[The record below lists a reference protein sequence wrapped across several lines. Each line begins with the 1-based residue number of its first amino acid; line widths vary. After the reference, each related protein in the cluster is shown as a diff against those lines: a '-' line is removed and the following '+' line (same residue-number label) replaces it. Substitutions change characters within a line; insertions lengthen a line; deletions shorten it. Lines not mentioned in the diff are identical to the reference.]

1 MALFGFNK
9 QKVLATAEKYV
20 QQGKLQN
27 AISEYEKVL
36 KNDAKDLTVTNTV
49 GDLYS
54 RLGETDKAT
63 GCFKTVGDAYGSQ
76 GFTVKAIAMYKK
88 ICKLQPSLES
98 LLKLAELYS
107 QQGLFN
113 DARAQYL
120 QVAEEFLKSGE
131 LENAVRIFQKILEMD
146 PENSTMRVR
155 LAEVYIR
162 LGKKTEAWQIFSTAA
177 ESLRSK
183 GSLSGAEE
191 VLQRM
196 LTLDPG
202 NAYALLMQGKNM
214 LESGDAAG
222 AVATL
227 QKIGD
232 LDSNPDG
239 LRDLLKAYLQTG
251 QLSEAGS
258 IANKLLTVHNDL
270 SAIASFA
277 DALMQAGQYETALQ
291 VFDEHA
297 ERLLAENSDRVLE
310 SLHTIIGHVRDN
322 PDSLQKLLDL
332 FNKAGETTHIS
343 EVSELLAH
351 ASVQSGDLAR
361 ARDLY
366 QQLATIE
373 PQNPLHMQNYQQ
385 VVSQLGGTSG
395 SKLITP
401 EEAVVLI
408 DDLEATAPSV
418 HQHYTDEIALA
429 VRSALTDAE
438 LFISYNMPA
447 KALGPLVGA
456 LPLAPDDLRL
466 NQRLAA
472 LHTRAGRFAEA
483 AQCCRTLQS
492 VYSTAEYPEE
502 ASRYGELAE
511 RYEERSSA
519 PALDI
524 PGEDEHI
531 FLDAKPVAEPE
542 SAVEEFSV
550 GDSPAEEAAVEE
562 EAASE
567 AATVEDGS
575 AWPAPPESAD
585 EIAVEPDAEFAVV
598 DESAASA
605 EPAASAEID
614 LSSEWDDS
622 TITVEE
628 TDIPAAEAAEVGV
641 DSAVGDHEIPD
652 SGKVD
657 ETIEEIRFYL
667 AHSMPEQAM
676 AALAKL
682 QTLTSDQAK
691 LDELRAEVE
700 AATAQAA
707 EHEAAVEPVVEELA
721 ADDIPTL
728 EVAADEITVD
738 ETPAAVEE
746 AAAEEISVE
755 EIAVDEPAVEEQE
768 IVVPEVVVPKVVAPK
783 VVAPKPV
790 TPKVAAPKPVP
801 AKTSAPKTVA
811 PKIVAQEIAAPEI
824 VAPEPPAIEE
834 IPVVAE
840 ISVEA
845 EPEPVVHEAVVQDSV
860 VHAPVH
866 QAEPEPEPEPAHQ
879 PGVLKEFVSD
889 LETSLGDTFLPGTVT
904 KPVSE
909 PAARPATT
917 TPAKPGLA
925 PAARIEPVISG
936 GPTAP
941 VLGEFV
947 ADIEASLGED
957 FLKAAPVAGPE
968 PHAPV
973 AKSTTVPPAP
983 AAVAAPMVNAPL
995 AASAAASASTNHIAS
1010 PALGNA
1016 APVATASVA
1025 WQAPVEAPKPPA
1037 IAASHAPAGHT
1048 PTTAPATTPAPAAK
1062 ASPFGEDAGVDIAE
1076 MFGELRHDLE
1086 ADVASADEDPETHY
1100 NLGIAFREMGLLD
1113 EAIGELQKACQSFDH
1128 GHPFPQIMQTY
1139 TWLAQC
1145 FLDKGVPEA
1154 AVRWYG
1160 KALDVPTIDG
1170 ETRVALHYELAS
1182 AYETAGDKPAALRHF
1197 MEVYGSNI
1205 DYRDVAERIKALK
1218 S

>member
-9 QKVLATAEKYV
+9 QKVLASAEKYV
-20 QQGKLQN
+20 QQGKLPN
-27 AISEYEKVL
+27 AISEYEKIL

-63 GCFKTVGDAYGSQ
+63 GCFKTVGDAYASQ

-120 QVAEEFLKSGE
+120 QVAEEFLKNGE
-131 LENAVRIFQKILEMD
+131 LDNSVRIFQKILEMD
-146 PENSTMRVR
+146 PENSNMRVR

-162 LGKKTEAWQIFSTAA
+162 LGKKSDAWQIFSAAA
-177 ESLRSK
+177 ESLRAK

-202 NAYALLMQGKNM
+202 NTYALLMQGKNM
-214 LESGDAAG
+214 IESGDAAG
-222 AVATL
+222 AVAIL
-227 QKIGD
+227 QKVTDI
-232 LDSNPDG
+232 DSNPDG

-251 QLSEAGS
+251 QLSDAGTV
-258 IANKLLTVHNDL
+258 ANKLLTVHNDL
-270 SAIASFA
+270 PAIASFA
-277 DALMQAGQYETALQ
+277 EALMQAGQYETALQ
-291 VFDEHA
+291 VYDEHA
-297 ERLLAENSDRVLE
+297 ERLLAENSDKVLD

-332 FNKAGETTHIS
+332 FHKAGENTHVS
-343 EVSELLAH
+343 EVIELLAH
-351 ASVQSGDLAR
+351 ASVQAGDLPK

-366 QQLATIE
+366 QKLATVE
-373 PQNPLHMQNYQQ
+373 PQNTLHMQNYQQ

-456 LPLAPDDLRL
+456 LPLAADDLRL

-483 AQCCRTLQS
+483 ALCCRTLQR
-492 VYSTAEYPEE
+492 VYSEAEYPDE

-519 PALDI
+519 PA
-524 PGEDEHI
+524 PGLATEEEHI
-531 FLDAKPVAEPE
+531 FIDAPAPQGE
-542 SAVEEFSV
+542 SAAEEFSV
-550 GDSPAEEAAVEE
+550 DDSPAEEVAVVEE
-562 EAASE
+562 SAPE
-567 AATVEDGS
+567 ATVEAGAS
-575 AWPAPPESAD
+575 PWPTAGDSTE
-585 EIAVEPDAEFAVV
+585 EIAIEAEPEFAVV
-598 DESAASA
+598 DESGASA
-605 EPAASAEID
+605 EAAAAPGEID

-622 TITVEE
+622 ITVEDAD
-628 TDIPAAEAAEVGV
+628 TPAAAEVEN
-641 DSAVGDHEIPD
+641 AVGDHEVPD
-652 SGKVD
+652 SGKVG

-667 AHSMPEQAM
+667 GHGMPEQAM

-682 QTLTSDQAK
+682 QTLTTDQAQ

-707 EHEAAVEPVVEELA
+707 DEQTAVEPVVEELS
-721 ADDIPTL
+721 ADDIPTI
-728 EVAADEITVD
+728 EVEADEVSVD
-738 ETPAAVEE
+738 EAAAAAEEAPAVEE
-746 AAAEEISVE
+746 AAVE
-755 EIAVDEPAVEEQE
+755 ELEVVE
-768 IVVPEVVVPKVVAPK
+768 PEVAEPE

-790 TPKVAAPKPVP
+790 APKVAATKPAAQKPVA
-801 AKTSAPKTVA
+801 AKPVA
-811 PKIVAQEIAAPEI
+811 PKVIAPRPVAPK
-824 VAPEPPAIEE
+824 VVVPEPPAVEE

-840 ISVEA
+840 TAVEA
-845 EPEPVVHEAVVQDSV
+845 EPEPMIHEPAA
-860 VHAPVH
+860 HAPVAH
-866 QAEPEPEPEPAHQ
+866 QAVVHPPAVHEPEPETE

-889 LETSLGDTFLPGTVT
+889 LETSLGDSFLPGTVS
-904 KPVSE
+904 KPAA
-909 PAARPATT
+909 PAAARPAAAPHTE
-917 TPAKPGLA
+917 PAV
-925 PAARIEPVISG
+925 AAAT
-936 GPTAP
+936 TAP

-957 FLKAAPVAGPE
+957 FLKAAPVAE
-968 PHAPV
+968 P
-973 AKSTTVPPAP
+973 P
-983 AAVAAPMVNAPL
+983 AAVARTQTAAPM
-995 AASAAASASTNHIAS
+995 AASAAASASVTHA
-1010 PALGNA
+1010 PAPA
-1016 APVATASVA
+1016 QHSAPSHPAPAPA
-1025 WQAPVEAPKPPA
+1025 WHAPVEAPRPQPP
-1037 IAASHAPAGHT
+1037 IPAAHAPAAV
-1048 PTTAPATTPAPAAK
+1048 PAAPPATAK

-1076 MFGELRHDLE
+1076 MFGELKHDLE
-1086 ADVASADEDPETHY
+1086 ADSASTDEDPETHY

-1154 AVRWYG
+1154 AVRWYD
-1160 KALDVPTIDG
+1160 KALTVPTIDG
-1170 ETRVALHYELAS
+1170 ETRVALHYELAA
-1182 AYETAGDKPAALRHF
+1182 AYETAGDKPSALKHF
-1197 MEVYGSNI
+1197 MDVYGSNI

>member
-9 QKVLATAEKYV
+9 QKVLASAEKYV

-27 AISEYEKVL
+27 AIAEYEKVL

-63 GCFKTVGDAYGSQ
+63 ACFKTVGDAYAGQ

-120 QVAEEFLKSGE
+120 QVAEEFLKSGQ
-131 LENAVRIFQKILEMD
+131 LDNAVRIFQKIVEMD
-146 PENSTMRVR
+146 PENSNMRVR

-162 LGKKTEAWQIFSTAA
+162 LGKKTEAWQIFSAAA

-191 VLQRM
+191 ILQRM

-227 QKIGD
+227 QKVPDI
-232 LDSNPDG
+232 DSSADG
-239 LRDLLKAYLQTG
+239 LRDLLKAYLQAG
-251 QLSEAGS
+251 QLSEAGTV
-258 IANKLLTVHNDL
+258 ANKLLTVHNDL
-270 SAIASFA
+270 AAISSFA

-291 VFDEHA
+291 VFDQHA
-297 ERLLAENSDRVLE
+297 ERLLAENSDKVLE

-332 FNKAGETTHIS
+332 FNKAGENTHVS
-343 EVSELLAH
+343 EVIELLAH
-351 ASVQSGDLAR
+351 ASVQAGDLPR

-366 QQLATIE
+366 QKLATVE

-385 VVSQLGGTSG
+385 VVGQIGGTSG
-395 SKLITP
+395 GKLITP

-418 HQHYTDEIALA
+418 HQHYTDEISLA

-456 LPLAPDDLRL
+456 LPLAPNDLRI

-483 AQCCRTLQS
+483 AICCRTLQTL
-492 VYSTAEYPEE
+492 YSEAEHPEE
-502 ASRYGELAE
+502 ATRYGELAE
-511 RYEERSSA
+511 RYEERSSLPTPGASSEEA
-519 PALDI
+519 P
-524 PGEDEHI
+524 I
-531 FLDAKPVAEPE
+531 FLDAPAPAAPRFQQPE
-542 SAVEEFSV
+542 SVVPEFSI
-550 GDSPAEEAAVEE
+550 DETPAEEAAIEE
-562 EAASE
+562 EAAPE
-567 AATVEDGS
+567 TEPAPVAQ
-575 AWPAPPESAD
+575 AWPTSA
-585 EIAVEPDAEFAVV
+585 EPEFAVV
-598 DESAASA
+598 DESAAASG
-605 EPAASAEID
+605 EPAAATEEID

-622 TITVEE
+622 LTVE
-628 TDIPAAEAAEVGV
+628 TDAPAAEATEVEV
-641 DSAVGDHEIPD
+641 ASASGDP
-652 SGKVD
+652 KAD

-682 QTLTSDQAK
+682 QTLTGDQAK
-691 LDELRAEVE
+691 IAEIRAEVE
-700 AATAQAA
+700 AATQHAEENASAA
-707 EHEAAVEPVVEELA
+707 EPVVEELT
-721 ADDIPTL
+721 ADDIPTV
-728 EVAADEITVD
+728 EVEVQETPVD
-738 ETPAAVEE
+738 EGPATVEPAVVEAVVEPEIVEPEVVEPEPAAV
-746 AAAEEISVE
+746 
-755 EIAVDEPAVEEQE
+755 
-768 IVVPEVVVPKVVAPK
+768 
-783 VVAPKPV
+783 
-790 TPKVAAPKPVP
+790 
-801 AKTSAPKTVA
+801 
-811 PKIVAQEIAAPEI
+811 
-824 VAPEPPAIEE
+824 EE

-840 ISVEA
+840 APAPPKS
-845 EPEPVVHEAVVQDSV
+845 EPPVHIRAAKPAPKPAPKPA
-860 VHAPVH
+860 HAPSPV
-866 QAEPEPEPEPAHQ
+866 AAPEPAAQ
-879 PGVLKEFVSD
+879 PGVLNEFVSD
-889 LETSLGDTFLPGTVT
+889 LETSLGDGFLPGTVAQ
-904 KPVSE
+904 PVAP
-909 PAARPATT
+909 PAGAQ
-917 TPAKPGLA
+917 PAKRAVA
-925 PAARIEPVISG
+925 PAAHSEPVVAST
-936 GPTAP
+936 PTAP

-957 FLKAAPVAGPE
+957 FLKAAPVATPQAPAPGAAAKPA
-968 PHAPV
+968 PPV
-973 AKSTTVPPAP
+973 APPVVAPRAVPP
-983 AAVAAPMVNAPL
+983 M
-995 AASAAASASTNHIAS
+995 AASAAASASATNHVAPAPQIAATTS
-1010 PALGNA
+1010 APPAK
-1016 APVATASVA
+1016 ASVA
-1025 WQAPVEAPKPPA
+1025 WHAPVEAPRPPA
-1037 IAASHAPAGHT
+1037 IPVAHAPA
-1048 PTTAPATTPAPAAK
+1048 PPAAK
-1062 ASPFGEDAGVDIAE
+1062 ASPFAEEAGIDLAE
-1076 MFGELRHDLE
+1076 MFGELKQDLE

-1128 GHPFPQIMQTY
+1128 GRPFPQIMQTY

-1145 FLDKGVPEA
+1145 FLEKGVPEA
-1154 AVRWYG
+1154 AVRWYE
-1160 KALDVPTIDG
+1160 KALAVPSIDG

-1182 AYETAGDKPAALRHF
+1182 AFETAGDKASALKHF
-1197 MEVYGSNI
+1197 MDVYGSNI

>member
-9 QKVLATAEKYV
+9 QKVLASAEKYV

-27 AISEYEKVL
+27 AISEYEKIL

-63 GCFKTVGDAYGSQ
+63 VCFKTVGDAYASQ

-120 QVAEEFLKSGE
+120 QVAEEFLKNGE
-131 LENAVRIFQKILEMD
+131 LDNSVRIFQKILEMD
-146 PENSTMRVR
+146 PENSNMRVR

-162 LGKKTEAWQIFSTAA
+162 LGKKPEAWQIFSAAA

-202 NAYALLMQGKNM
+202 NTYALLMQGKNM

-227 QKIGD
+227 QKITD
-232 LDSNPDG
+232 IDSNPDG

-251 QLSEAGS
+251 QLSEAGTV
-258 IANKLLTVHNDL
+258 ANKLLTVHNDL
-270 SAIASFA
+270 AAIASFA
-277 DALMQAGQYETALQ
+277 EALMQAGQYDTALQ

-297 ERLLAENSDRVLE
+297 ERLLAENSDKVLD

-332 FNKAGETTHIS
+332 FNKAGENTHVS
-343 EVSELLAH
+343 EVIELLAH
-351 ASVQSGDLAR
+351 ASVQAGDLPK

-366 QQLATIE
+366 QKLATVE

-395 SKLITP
+395 TKLITP

-429 VRSALTDAE
+429 VRAALTDAE

-456 LPLAPDDLRL
+456 LPLAPTDLRL

-483 AQCCRTLQS
+483 ALCCRTLQS
-492 VYSTAEYPEE
+492 VYHEAEYPEE

-519 PALDI
+519 PT
-524 PGEDEHI
+524 PGVAAEEEHI
-531 FLDAKPVAEPE
+531 FLDAPAPE
-542 SAVEEFSV
+542 GENAVEEFSV
-550 GDSPAEEAAVEE
+550 DESPAEEVAVQAEAAPE
-562 EAASE
+562 EAAAE
-567 AATVEDGS
+567 HHTS
-575 AWPAPPESAD
+575 AWPTAAEPAE
-585 EIAVEPDAEFAVV
+585 EISVAAEPEFAVV
-598 DESAASA
+598 DESTAEAATSA
-605 EPAASAEID
+605 PEID

-622 TITVEE
+622 ITVEE
-628 TDIPAAEAAEVGV
+628 TDTPAAAEPVAV
-641 DSAVGDHEIPD
+641 ESTVGDHEVPD
-652 SGKVD
+652 SGKAD
-657 ETIEEIRFYL
+657 ETVEEIRFYL
-667 AHSMPEQAM
+667 AHGMPEQAM

-682 QTLTSDQAK
+682 QTLTGDQNKIAQ
-691 LDELRAEVE
+691 LRAEVE
-700 AATAQAA
+700 AAAAQQSD
-707 EHEAAVEPVVEELA
+707 EDSAVEPVMEELT
-721 ADDIPTL
+721 ADDIPTM
-728 EVAADEITVD
+728 EVAADEISVD
-738 ETPAAVEE
+738 EAP
-746 AAAEEISVE
+746 AAAEEPAIE
-755 EIAVDEPAVEEQE
+755 EPAVEQLE
-768 IVVPEVVVPKVVAPK
+768 VVEPEVVEPEVVAPKAVAPK
-783 VVAPKPV
+783 VVAAKPAAPRP
-790 TPKVAAPKPVP
+790 TAPKPV
-801 AKTSAPKTVA
+801 APKVF
-811 PKIVAQEIAAPEI
+811 E
-824 VAPEPPAIEE
+824 PEPPAVEE

-840 ISVEA
+840 TAVEA
-845 EPEPVVHEAVVQDSV
+845 EPEPPVHQPAVHEPVREPAA
-860 VHAPVH
+860 HAPVVH
-866 QAEPEPEPEPAHQ
+866 RAVVHPPVAHAAEPEPQ

-889 LETSLGDTFLPGTVT
+889 LETSLGDNFLPGTVSRPAA
-904 KPVSE
+904 PVHPE
-909 PAARPATT
+909 PAVDAST
-917 TPAKPGLA
+917 
-925 PAARIEPVISG
+925 
-936 GPTAP
+936 TAP

-957 FLKAAPVAGPE
+957 FLKSAPVAE
-968 PHAPV
+968 P
-973 AKSTTVPPAP
+973 S
-983 AAVAAPMVNAPL
+983 AAVARTQTAPPM
-995 AASAAASASTNHIAS
+995 AASAAASASVAHAS
-1010 PALGNA
+1010 TPAPYSPPA
-1016 APVATASVA
+1016 HATPVPAASVA
-1025 WQAPVEAPKPPA
+1025 WHAPVEAPRPPA
-1037 IAASHAPAGHT
+1037 VPVSL
-1048 PTTAPATTPAPAAK
+1048 APAAPSHSAPPAGK
-1062 ASPFGEDAGVDIAE
+1062 ASPFDEDAGIDIAE
-1076 MFGELRHDLE
+1076 MFGELKQDLE
-1086 ADVASADEDPETHY
+1086 AGGASTDEDPETHY

-1113 EAIGELQKACQSFDH
+1113 EAIGELQKACQAFDH

-1154 AVRWYG
+1154 AVRWYD
-1160 KALDVPTIDG
+1160 KALTVPTIDG
-1170 ETRVALHYELAS
+1170 ETRVALHYELAA
-1182 AYETAGDKPAALRHF
+1182 AYEIAGDKPSALKHF
-1197 MEVYGSNI
+1197 MDVYGSNI